1 MTRASSECPVSLVHR
16 RLRPAPSFKCTPF
29 QGARQ
34 WPSAASGTATA
45 ASVVLTSPKY
55 LQQLLV
61 NFENW
66 DEFLLSSGDQLTSLI
81 IQADR
86 NVLARSDLVRG
97 LANRSVRAAPQC
109 LPARL
114 GRSGGQWTAYL
125 TSRGNLV
132 LLLVR
137 AIWVPQIAVSLAQ
150 AARARPSGFS
160 GCHPRQRAE
169 YSVGTKWYGYE
180 MLVLE
185 ALSYF
190 DFALKVDCDTAFRAP
205 LRPTPAEIMVR
216 HGAYYMHTGE
226 VFATNPSCDATVD
239 HAAVAYMRSAECAD
253 GLVARQHL
261 NRRIQW
267 RSCFVG
273 GWLGLLQSPQALA
286 YAQFWWAWPGG
297 WLHRWGD
304 QELWPL
310 LLDIVNATH
319 RVVNAGKLRRA
330 SIQSGC
336 AYRPPTPR
344 ELALS
349 HPLVGDE

>member
-1 MTRASSECPVSLVHR
+1 MARHFPCPTLLHR
-16 RLRPAPSFKCTPF
+16 RLQPTPSFQCTPF
-29 QGARQ
+29 QRARA
-34 WPSAASGTATA
+34 WPTSASGTATA

-55 LQQLLV
+55 WQQLL
-61 NFENW
+61 NNLESW
-66 DEFLLSSGDQLTSLI
+66 DQFLLSSDDQTTSLI
-81 IQADR
+81 IQADNTR
-86 NVLARSDLVRG
+86 LARSEIVRG

-114 GRSGGQWTAYL
+114 GRNGQWTAYL

-132 LLLVR
+132 LLLMR
-137 AIWVPQIAVSLAQ
+137 AIWVPQVAVSLAH

-160 GCHPRQRAE
+160 GCHPRQTVE

-180 MLVLE
+180 MLLLK

-190 DFALKVDCDTAFRAP
+190 DFALKVDCDTAFGAP
-205 LRPTPAEIMVR
+205 LRPTPAEAMIR

-226 VFATNPSCDATVD
+226 LFATNPSCDATVD
-239 HAAVAYMRSAECAD
+239 KAAVAYVRSAECAS
-253 GLVARQHL
+253 GLVPRTHL

-310 LLDIVNATH
+310 LLDIVNASH
-319 RVVNAGKLRRA
+319 RVVNAAHLRHSVR
-330 SIQSGC
+330 SGC
-336 AYRPPTPR
+336 GYIRPNAR
-344 ELALS
+344 ELSL
-349 HPLVGDE
+349 HPLLIGEEL

>member
-1 MTRASSECPVSLVHR
+1 MARASSECPVALLYK
-16 RLRPAPSFKCTPF
+16 RLQPAPSFKCTPV
-29 QGARQ
+29 QTARE
-34 WPSAASGTATA
+34 WPSTASGTATA

-55 LQQLLV
+55 LQQLLQ
-61 NFENW
+61 NLESW
-66 DEFLLSSGDQLTSLI
+66 DAFLLSSGAQTTSLI

-86 NVLARSDLVRG
+86 NVFSRADLVRG

-109 LPARL
+109 LPAWL
-114 GRSGGQWTAYL
+114 GRSGQWTAYL
-125 TSRGNLV
+125 TSRNHLV

-137 AIWVPQIAVSLAQ
+137 AIWVPQVAVSLAR

-160 GCHPRQRAE
+160 GCHPRQTAE

-180 MLVLE
+180 MLLLK
-185 ALSYF
+185 ALGYF
-190 DFALKVDCDTAFRAP
+190 DFVLKVDCDTAFGAP

-216 HGAYYMHTGE
+216 HGAYYIHTGE
-226 VFATNPSCDATVD
+226 VFATNHWCDATVD
-239 HAAVAYMRSAECAD
+239 HAAVAYMRAAECAD
-253 GLVARQHL
+253 GLVARQTL
-261 NRRIQW
+261 TRRIQW

-310 LLDIVNATH
+310 LLDIVNASH
-319 RVVNAGKLRRA
+319 RVVNAGRLRRA
-330 SIQSGC
+330 SIRSGC
-336 AYRPPTPR
+336 AYRAPTPR
-344 ELALS
+344 ELALP